1 MSSPHMKS
9 VRRTEDTIPKEQLEE
24 EARAL
29 LSARDANNEIK

>member
-1 MSSPHMKS
+1 MSSPHMKC
-9 VRRTEDTIPKEQLEE
+9 VRRTEDTVPKEQLEE